1 MAAGLLQ
8 VWAGEGNEAT
18 RREAKMT
25 ALLVILTIVI
35 AVGMDV
41 AVMAYRRRHGTVPAA
56 VAPRAMLEPRPP
68 QGVFVD
74 PAHSW
79 VRITTEGTLRV
90 GIDEFLVEALGEV
103 EAVHA
108 PARGTRVR
116 RGDPLITLRIGG
128 RNLVVPSPA
137 NGEVMTT
144 NDHVV
149 ASPYL
154 LARDPYGVGWVVGLW
169 TPDHQEAIRPL
180 RIGAAAVGF
189 LRSEMR
195 RLVDF
200 LNGVA
205 LPQSAAVLAD
215 GGVPVH
221 GVIRSLDGNGWQ
233 AFQDEFLRADRTGA

>member
-1 MAAGLLQ
+1 
-8 VWAGEGNEAT
+8 
-18 RREAKMT
+18 MT

-41 AVMAYRRRHGTVPAA
+41 AVMAYRRRRGTVPEA
-56 VAPRAMLEPRPP
+56 VAPRAMLEPKPP
-68 QGVFVD
+68 QGVFLD

-103 EAVHA
+103 DAVQV
-108 PARGTRVR
+108 PSRGTRVR

-128 RNLVVPSPA
+128 RDLVVPAPA
-137 NGEVMTT
+137 NGEVMTK
-144 NDHVV
+144 NDRVT

-154 LARDPYGVGWVVGLW
+154 VARDPYGVGWIVGLW

-189 LRSEMR
+189 LRAEMK

-200 LNGVA
+200 LNGLA
-205 LPQSAAVLAD
+205 APQAATVLAD
-215 GGVPVH
+215 GGLPMH
-221 GVIRSLDGNGWQ
+221 GAVGSLDGEGWQ
-233 AFQDEFLRADRTGA
+233 AFQDEFLSGESKGA

>member
-1 MAAGLLQ
+1 
-8 VWAGEGNEAT
+8 
-18 RREAKMT
+18 MT

-35 AVGMDV
+35 AVGLDI
-41 AVMAYRRRHGTVPAA
+41 ALMAYRRRRGTAPEA

-68 QGVFVD
+68 QGVFLD

-103 EAVHA
+103 EAVRV
-108 PARGTRVR
+108 PTRGTRVR
-116 RGDPLITLRIGG
+116 RGDPLITLRARG
-128 RNLVVPSPA
+128 RELVVPAPA
-137 NGEVMTT
+137 NGEVMTM
-144 NDHVV
+144 NDRVL

-154 LARDPYGVGWVVGLW
+154 LARDPYGIGWVVGLW

-189 LRSEMR
+189 LRAEMR

-200 LNGVA
+200 LNG
-205 LPQSAAVLAD
+205 LNMPQTAPVLAD
-215 GGVPVH
+215 GGLPMR
-221 GVIRSLDGNGWQ
+221 GALRSLDGDAWK
-233 AFQDEFLRADRTGA
+233 AFQDEFLTTERMEA